1 MILTAGAYVWATRH
15 SEIEAIARPDP
26 ASFDPELVE
35 RGQMLAGLGNC
46 GACHTK
52 TGGRPYSGG
61 LPLPTPF
68 GVIHATNI
76 TPDPET
82 GIGTWSE
89 EAFIRAMHQGVD
101 RAGRHLYRSEEHTSE
116 LQSLMRT

>member
-52 TGGRPYSGG
+52 TGGRPYTGG
-61 LPLPTPF
+61 LPLPTPSG
-68 GVIHATNI
+68 GVHATNL
-76 TPDPET
+76 TPAPET
-82 GIGTWSE
+82 GIATWSE
-89 EAFIRAMHQGVD
+89 EASIRVTPNGFA
-101 RAGRHLYRSEEHTSE
+101 R
-116 LQSLMRT
+116 

>member
-1 MILTAGAYVWATRH
+1 
-15 SEIEAIARPDP
+15 
-26 ASFDPELVE
+26 
-35 RGQMLAGLGNC
+35 MLAGLGNC

-101 RAGRHLYRSEEHTSE
+101 RAGRHLYPAFPYDFFAKVTEIGRASCRERVC
-116 LQSLMRT
+116 QYV

>member
-35 RGQMLAGLGNC
+35 RGQMLAGLGIC
-46 GACHTK
+46 GVCHTQ

-61 LPLPTPF
+61 LPFPTPF
-68 GVIHATNI
+68 AVIYATNI
-76 TPDPET
+76 PTDPTT
-82 GIGTWSE
+82 GIGTWPE
-89 EAFIRAMHQGVD
+89 EAFILAKHQVVHSSGL
-101 RAGRHLYRSEEHTSE
+101 A
-116 LQSLMRT
+116 